1 MYKSCVHSLTLLNRH
16 VPLRFIK
23 KSPCEVGIQKGSSTN
38 NILKGYNVRL
48 FHVFRPSKQQF
59 TPKNSIKRIQLMADV
74 KEKWIQLGK
83 YSVFPWSIAGVETC
97 VVVKGENINVA
108 FDMGYSVREPVKC
121 QHVFIR

>member
-1 MYKSCVHSLTLLNRH
+1 MYKSCVHSLTFLNRH
-16 VPLRFIK
+16 VPLRFLK
-23 KSPCEVGIQKGSSTN
+23 KSPCEVDTQKVSSVN
-38 NILKGYNVRL
+38 NILKGCNVRL
-48 FHVFRPSKQQF
+48 FHMFRPSKQ
-59 TPKNSIKRIQLMADV
+59 KSSIKRIQLMADV

-108 FDMGYSVREPVKC
+108 FDMGYSVRESVKC